1 MRVLARIQEGLVSEI
16 ASLADLAVATNV
28 IASLRK
34 KKLLLPAPEQEDA
47 KIKAPYWQLSRSGL
61 SYTMRRWNAP
71 PKIDFTNRREGDSS
85 DIRTPHRHVSR
96 MWPTWLRSAYPKA
109 EIWMGWSE
117 VRIPGISVR
126 PDALAWGRILGFET
140 LFWLEVGDNHKGNN
154 EIEVDTR
161 TRLEQ
166 ALVFCRRTGV
176 HLVYAQ
182 VSPNW
187 VQKAAQWGITN
198 LPDEAGVIMGHAN
211 YFGKLPMIEWG
222 KVMKLR

>member
-1 MRVLARIQEGLVSEI
+1 
-16 ASLADLAVATNV
+16 
-28 IASLRK
+28 
-34 KKLLLPAPEQEDA
+34 
-47 KIKAPYWQLSRSGL
+47 
-61 SYTMRRWNAP
+61 
-71 PKIDFTNRREGDSS
+71 
-85 DIRTPHRHVSR
+85 
-96 MWPTWLRSAYPKA
+96 
-109 EIWMGWSE
+109 MGWSE

-126 PDALAWGRILGFET
+126 PDALAWGRIQGFET
-140 LFWLEVGDNHKGNN
+140 LFWLEVGDNHKGSN

-198 LPDEAGVIMGHAN
+198 LPDEAGVIMGHEN
-211 YFGKLPMIEWG
+211 YFEKLPMIEWG